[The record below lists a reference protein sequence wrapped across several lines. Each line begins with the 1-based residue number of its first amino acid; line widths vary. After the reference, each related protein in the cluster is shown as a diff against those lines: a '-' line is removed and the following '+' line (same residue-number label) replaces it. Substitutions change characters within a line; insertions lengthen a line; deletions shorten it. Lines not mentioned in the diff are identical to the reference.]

1 MLRLITTRVIGHEI
15 TIITT
20 ITNALIANVI
30 QTTNMV
36 TAGHAYWLQDR
47 VSALE
52 IDADMGLI
60 SAEVSGGAAKP
71 YEVTILFP
79 DYEGTA
85 VEAHIDCSCPVG
97 FDCKHAAAVLF
108 AAQARQSSALGT
120 SPHLARVAPQ
130 VSARPVPLSQP
141 LLQWL
146 TEAQNETLVAKRSV
160 FDLVYVFVPRALHD
174 GKARKGKS
182 LPIAGKP
189 LPQRLAVSIWLW
201 GQDGSGQFGRGQP
214 KWLQPSA

>member
-1 MLRLITTRVIGHEI
+1 MIPS
-15 TIITT
+15 
-20 ITNALIANVI
+20 ITNALIADVI
-30 QTTNMV
+30 ETTNMV

-52 IDADMGLI
+52 IDADMSLI
-60 SAEVSGGAAKP
+60 SAEVRGGAARP

-79 DYEGTA
+79 DYEGGA
-85 VEAHIDCSCPVG
+85 VDAHIDCSCPVG

-108 AAQARQSSALGT
+108 AAQALQSSALGT
-120 SPHLARVAPQ
+120 SAHLARVAPQ
-130 VSARPVPLSQP
+130 VCTRPVPLSQP

-146 TEAQNETLVAKRSV
+146 AEAQDEIQAAKRSV

-182 LPIAGKP
+182 LQIAGEP
-189 LPQRLAVSIWLW
+189 LPQRLAVSVWL
-201 GQDGSGQFGRGQP
+201 
-214 KWLQPSA
+214 